1 MPITMSVALLILRL
15 MLGLTLFVH
24 GTQKL
29 FGWFDGMGPGG
40 MMQFLDYQGLKPS
53 RFWLTLAIL
62 GEMGGGASV
71 ALGFL
76 TPLGAAGILAVM
88 FMAAFKTHW
97 KNGFFATKGGFEYP
111 LSMLFVSL
119 AIGIAGPG
127 AYALDTILNLAF
139 PGILLFVLFA
149 IAGILVDLAGILLS
163 PRPTVAPSE
172 SSPKVA
178 S

>member
-1 MPITMSVALLILRL
+1 MPVTVSVALLILRL
-15 MLGLTLFVH
+15 MLGITLFVH

-29 FGWFDGMGPGG
+29 FGWFDGMGLGR
-40 MMQFLDYQGLKPS
+40 MMQFLDRDGLKPS
-53 RFWLTLAIL
+53 WFWAGLAIL

-76 TPLGAAGILAVM
+76 TPVGAAGVLAVM

-97 KNGFFATKGGFEYP
+97 KNGFFATKGGYEYP
-111 LSMLFVSL
+111 LSMLFVSI

-139 PGILLFVLFA
+139 PGVLLFGVLA
-149 IAGILVDLAGILLS
+149 IAGILVDLAGILM
-163 PRPTVAPSE
+163 RPHPKLA
-172 SSPKVA
+172 SS
-178 S
+178 